1 MNNKISHSSLL
12 SKTDDELIR
21 ILSRYWGIPEEDL
34 NKPFKVIA
42 TYKKAPKKDA
52 KGREYGY
59 FEDVRNLDGDILYY
73 PNKLGKVRV
82 FSFHRDSFLT
92 NEFWQVN
99 VKLASRTQ
107 RMKFNN
113 PFMLEI
119 SDTILGKPKLSFVD
133 KLNKEKLIRK
143 IFEETGATSRDAKSI
158 SNALHAI
165 MGDLYTETERF
176 IFELL
181 QNADDQP
188 QEGSFVNVTLKTLNE
203 DLLFLHSGKPFS
215 EADVESISS
224 IGDSTKKNDP
234 KKTGYKG
241 IGFKSVFSEAE
252 TVYVNSGNFSFAFDK
267 KSPIYANEE
276 DMDAIPWQIKP
287 IWEEKYRLPK
297 EVQEDSQF
305 FSAPV
310 GIALNVGSQNIV
322 RYDEIINILL
332 SGPRFAL
339 FLRNIGNI
347 RFESARGDVIEI
359 QKSINGNIVRVS
371 SNENT
376 EDWII
381 KDYIIPI
388 PEETQEALQ
397 NEKLVPKKLKEAKKT
412 KITFAAKIID
422 GKVVPVQDA
431 VLFTYL
437 PTKVNDFGF
446 KFLVNADFLTTASR
460 ESIHFKNIWN
470 RFLFGKIGALLVEWV
485 KSLAEYGGALCLLP
499 KEKYDGDNLLALDFY
514 NSFQKTAS
522 ELDFIKGQNGNL
534 ATQDRIM
541 IDKSDLSKII
551 GKDLFCSIIDPN
563 KCLPYFDS
571 DEDALKDSK
580 LCDSVYNVTT
590 LTVLNTIYNNASFL
604 SWFKDASEISKAS
617 FYDWLINKDTDKRR
631 ESIVRVC
638 DNLPLYKFSDK
649 YYFKNEIKA
658 TQIVVRKGH
667 AKLVPLYKAIGL
679 DCSNNIDE
687 LPIAK
692 FYSDKIVHS
701 TFEYIFKH
709 LRDNENFSKWII
721 TSNVTETKIL
731 TDWLESQDT
740 SAERHDIIAN
750 FIESLPIL
758 VFNNETFKRNDI
770 IHKKEVRLYRNNC
783 RIGSSYEDIL
793 DKTKIIITNKLSGV
807 VDLLSKIGFSC
818 SNNIEESPFTKYFRL
833 AKEVDV
839 LNVICERANL
849 ALTENRNILN
859 FSEKLTL
866 FNTLKSLSGVEDE
879 KLSQNL
885 LFQNQAHTY
894 RRWLSCMTGYSTELP
909 QWMYEYTI
917 CEEESFPE
925 LEPYLVK
932 KDRIFEDIIKPNIKD
947 LSNSVSFKEM
957 YLFYKDSWTILFSKK
972 LIDEYGITDAIV
984 DMVEEQ
990 NIEAKK
996 YLLQKLT
1003 KISLDLSKIYNSE
1016 DLVFKIIRIAFEV
1029 CNDDDIR
1036 LFANKIYIGER
1047 TVSSYTINDNI
1058 SFEYHEG
1065 KSLLIPLSKLLPV
1078 HEYEESG
1085 ITCKIKNSLSNFS
1098 EVELEKLLCLK
1109 QMDIIEAWRKCGAT
1123 RNGYTP
1129 YSYLLGIYI
1138 TRTVHRYYDGYVPN
1152 IILSKVDDV
1161 WLHSLLDIM
1170 FEQNVEL
1177 YDESFGYRLSNY
1189 FSGYFR
1195 NEYVNKDEIILPS
1208 IESWADTDPKKR
1220 YLISLGVKTASS
1232 NLIRFRKNLIDN
1244 KLIEAIDIEK
1254 QRGQI
1259 LSTICYLKNN
1269 NKLPL
1274 NGDNQIAALRQFVSS
1289 NQYLSVYVNVSV
1301 LQEKSS
1307 EYDLQEYNLWKN
1319 DNTIKVY
1326 IYEGKM
1332 PKYIVLTNDN
1342 NLLLCSFN
1350 DGDFYYDS
1358 SNNNLYISN
1367 DCEPRDVL
1375 YNIVSVSSIPFRSED
1390 WQQLFYDNL
1399 VSKTEIEEKDKE
1411 IEELKSELQKYRE
1424 KYDRLRERYSSKN
1437 NAQNVD
1443 DSSQDD
1449 IDESK
1454 INVESIQPEVKA
1466 HGDDIDK
1473 DNLSEDER
1481 IDINNEARHAAK
1493 KYLETKSEIDSSMW
1507 NPDDSYQIVKGKIKK
1522 NGNPVTVV
1530 ITSSKKRKL
1539 YLHPWAFAELMEN
1552 PENIL
1557 LNYGSDKHIYSLSF
1571 KDIFTDNPNVN
1582 LIFDM
1587 DVVTSKTMA
1596 ELANKFMGTKK
1607 TCFVVEN
1614 PKYSFSDEIKSFGLN
1629 EKIEGHVEI
1638 GLSEDDIFNMEE

>member
-21 ILSRYWGIPEEDL
+21 ILSCCWGIPVEDL

-99 VKLASRTQ
+99 VKLASRIQ

-119 SDTILGKPKLSFVD
+119 SDTILGNSKLSFVD

-143 IFEETGATSRDAKSI
+143 IFEETGSTSRDAKNI

-188 QEGSFVNVTLKTLNE
+188 QKGSFVNVTLKTLNE

-224 IGDSTKKNDP
+224 IGDSTKKHDSE
-234 KKTGYKG
+234 KTGYKG

-252 TVYVNSGNFSFAFDK
+252 TVYINSGNFSFAFDK

-297 EVQEDSQF
+297 EVQEESQF

-397 NEKLVPKKLKEAKKT
+397 NEKLVPKKLKEATKT

-563 KCLPYFDS
+563 KSLPYFDS

-580 LCDSVYNVTT
+580 LYDSVYNVTT

-604 SWFKDASEISKAS
+604 SWFKDASEVSKAS

-667 AKLVPLYKAIGL
+667 AKLVPLYKAIGF

-692 FYSDKIVHS
+692 FYSDKSDKNVYS

-709 LRDNENFSKWII
+709 LRDNENFSKWILS
-721 TSNVTETKIL
+721 SNVTETKIL
-731 TDWLESQDT
+731 TVWLEKQDT
-740 SAERHDIIAN
+740 SAERHNIIVN

-758 VFNNETFKRNDI
+758 VFNNQTLKRSDI
-770 IHKKEVRLYRNNC
+770 IRPYKKPIISNN
-783 RIGSSYEDIL
+783 RVVSYSDEERL

-807 VDLLSKIGFSC
+807 VALLSKIGFSC
-818 SNNIEESPFTKYFRL
+818 SNNIEESPFSKYFRL
-833 AKEVDV
+833 PKDIDV
-839 LNVICERANL
+839 FNVICEKVK
-849 ALTENRNILN
+849 ENRNTLN
-859 FSEKLTL
+859 PLEKRTL
-866 FNTLKSLSGVEDE
+866 FNTMKNLTGVGEV
-879 KLSQNL
+879 KLAQNF
-885 LFQNQAHTY
+885 LFQNQAHTH
-894 RRWLSCMTGYSTELP
+894 RCWLSIMTAYSPNLP

-917 CEEESFPE
+917 CEEESFSE

-932 KDRIFEDIIKPNIKD
+932 EDKIFDDIIKNKIDD
-947 LSNSVSFKEM
+947 LRKVVPLKEI
-957 YLFYKDSWTILFSKK
+957 YLFYKDTWAPGFTKT
-972 LIDEYGITDAIV
+972 LIDKYGIADDILE
-984 DMVEEQ
+984 MVNEQ
-990 NIEAKK
+990 DGESKR
-996 YLLQKLT
+996 YLLLKVN
-1003 KISLDLSKIYNSE
+1003 KISLNLSKVYNSDDYNYKIIEIAFNIYNDE
-1016 DLVFKIIRIAFEV
+1016 EIRS
-1029 CNDDDIR
+1029 
-1036 LFANKIYIGER
+1036 FANKIYVGER
-1047 TVSSYTINDNI
+1047 TVSSYSISDNI
-1058 SFEYHEG
+1058 TFEYHEG
-1065 KSLLIPLSKLLPV
+1065 KSLSIPLSKLLP
-1078 HEYEESG
+1078 EYEESG
-1085 ITCKIKNSLSNFS
+1085 MTHKIKESLANFS
-1098 EVELEKLLCLK
+1098 DSKLEKLLYVK
-1109 QMDIIEAWRKCGAT
+1109 PMKSADAWNKCDKSKGH
-1123 RNGYTP
+1123 TP

-1138 TRTVHRYYDGYVPN
+1138 TRTVHHYYGNYVPS
-1152 IILSKVDDV
+1152 IYLPMKDDE
-1161 WLHSLLDIM
+1161 WIHSLLDIM
-1170 FEQNVEL
+1170 FEQQVEL
-1177 YDESFGYRLSNY
+1177 YNDSFGYRLSEY
-1189 FSGYFR
+1189 FSGYFK

-1259 LSTICYLKNN
+1259 ISTICYLKNN

-1289 NQYLSVYVNVSV
+1289 DQYLSVYVNVSV